1 MNFGDD
7 LKEQQEKSFKP
18 SMLRRTYTDDDLL
31 REETLSEEKIKNEMI
46 ACRHKLLKYIASK
59 LIIPKHLREKMID
72 DKLSDLEFVNRPQKR
87 FDFRLPVDYSQ
98 PISFPIP
105 LPKVS

>member
-7 LKEQQEKSFKP
+7 LKERQIKSLKP
-18 SMLRRTYTDDDLL
+18 SMLRRTYSDDDLL
-31 REETLSEEKIKNEMI
+31 REETQAKEIIKNEII
-46 ACRHKLLKYIASK
+46 ACRHKLLKFIASK
-59 LIIPKHLREKMID
+59 LIIPKHLRGNMID